1 MKFRDV
7 LDLRYLSFGQRR
19 RAFNENHQIVS
30 RCDGAMRNCLGDL
43 SNQVFQP
50 VQGILGAVGVE
61 WWRRH
66 RDGRCSRP

>member
-1 MKFRDV
+1 
-7 LDLRYLSFGQRR
+7 
-19 RAFNENHQIVS
+19 
-30 RCDGAMRNCLGDL
+30 
-43 SNQVFQP
+43 